1 MLCVCNVHYVCM
13 VGAIVVGAIVVGA
26 IVVGAIVV
34 GAIVW
39 CYYLAGAGSN
49 KAVITAAIILSSNT
63 CKNHCLRSLDPCDYH
78 MGRYHRVL

>member
-1 MLCVCNVHYVCM
+1 MNMCNLCVCVLCVHILCVCNVRYVCM
-13 VGAIVVGAIVVGA
+13 
-26 IVVGAIVV
+26 VGAIVV